1 MIWNSINKVKSDC
14 RLVSDE
20 ALVSTFEKNGVI
32 VQNYDKSTKS
42 YDNSF
47 YGVDFKRF
55 YISWKTGKI
64 GLTKLDGTGA
74 FQDIINVAK
83 LKNLGY
89 VWEDDIKEST
99 YTQLEYIE
107 STGGQYIDSG
117 FVITNQNFNLLRI
130 EIDAVLDVDGEN
142 TQWELN
148 GTAGGSPYCGLGI
161 SNTGLLSY
169 GAGDRIRTTSVSI
182 ATKKTE
188 RHLYVMDYKNKALYI
203 DGEKIANCSITDL
216 TSKSF
221 SKNF

>member
-1 MIWNSINKVKSDC
+1 M
-14 RLVSDE
+14 
-20 ALVSTFEKNGVI
+20 
-32 VQNYDKSTKS
+32 
-42 YDNSF
+42 
-47 YGVDFKRF
+47 
-55 YISWKTGKI
+55 
-64 GLTKLDGTGA
+64 
-74 FQDIINVAK
+74 
-83 LKNLGY
+83 
-89 VWEDDIKEST
+89 ST

-221 SKNF
+221 SKNFYLFASNSSNEAIYNKQIRKYSIKIYVNDELARNYIPVLRDVDGKVGMYDLVEKKFYVNFGTGSFIAGNKTNWNL